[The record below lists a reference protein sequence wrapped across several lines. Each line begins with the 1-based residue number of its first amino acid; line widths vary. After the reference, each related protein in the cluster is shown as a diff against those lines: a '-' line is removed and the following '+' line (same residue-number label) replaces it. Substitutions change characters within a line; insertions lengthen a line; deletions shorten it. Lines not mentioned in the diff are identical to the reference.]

1 MADFDDLNPDMKNFT
16 PRAKHVLLL
25 AQKEAQNL
33 NNDYVGTEHLLL
45 GLIILDEGVA
55 IAVLKDMGVNMKRL
69 RREIEIKISVA
80 TETKQKGI
88 LPISARLQK
97 IMIIASHEAKAM
109 NYNFVGTEHL
119 LLAILDEGESLASDL
134 LRQANVALEVLRLEI
149 TKALDPNYL
158 PENENNGDEDE
169 MNIFNSNSVNIDNMN
184 SNENLTAL
192 HSFGRD
198 LTLLARQKKL
208 DPVIGR
214 QAEID
219 RVIQILCRRTKN
231 NPVLIGEAGVGK
243 TAIIEGLAQE
253 IEEKRVPSILFDK
266 RVFSLDLPLMIA
278 GTKYRGQFE
287 ERIKGVIEEV
297 KKSGR
302 IILFI
307 DELHTIVGAG
317 GAEGAMDA
325 ANIIKPA
332 LSRGELQCVGATTMD
347 EYRQGIEKDAALE
360 RRFQSVMVEPPS
372 VADTIKILKGLKK
385 NYEKY
390 HNVKYSA
397 EALEVAAKLS
407 DRYITGRF
415 LPDKAIDI
423 IDEAGA
429 ASRIKEIVIPPD
441 TSEIEEEIVKIKQS
455 KEDAISNQNFEDA
468 ADFRDQEKKLQMTL
482 KTIFSKWK
490 NNVKNKITTITK
502 DDITN
507 VLAKFTGIPVQR
519 MAEEENQRLL
529 DMEQNL
535 EKVVVGQKNAL
546 EIISRALRRSRADL
560 KNPQRPIGSFMFL
573 GPTGVGKTLLAKAV
587 AEFMFGNSESLIQ
600 IDMSEYM
607 EKFNVSRLVGSPPGY
622 VGHGEG
628 GELTEKVRRRPYS
641 VVLFDEIEKAHK
653 DVSNMLLQIM
663 EEGKLTDSLG
673 RKIDFRNCIVIMTS
687 NVGAAQLIKNATLG
701 FGAADSDVN
710 NVKMNEKLLETAKKF
725 FKPEFLNRLD
735 DVIIFNS
742 LDDESL
748 TKIINIE
755 VSKVQERLATRN
767 LKLKLTKKVYQ
778 FLIQQG
784 HAKEYGA
791 RPLRRTVERMLED
804 PLAEDILR
812 GLYENKKTITVKVD
826 NNKLLFFA
834 S

>member
-1 MADFDDLNPDMKNFT
+1 MADFDDLNPDKKNLT
-16 PRAKHVLLL
+16 PRAKHVLVL
-25 AQKEAQNL
+25 AQKEALQL
-33 NNDYVGTEHLLL
+33 NNDYVGPEHLLL

-55 IAVLKDMGVNMKRL
+55 IAVFKELGVNLQRL
-69 RREIEIKISVA
+69 RRAIELKISVA
-80 TETKQKGI
+80 TETKQKGL
-88 LPISARLQK
+88 LPLSARLK
-97 IMIIASHEAKAM
+97 KVLLLANDEAKAM

-119 LLAILDEGESLASDL
+119 LLAILDDGESVAAQI
-134 LRQANVALEVLRLEI
+134 LRKMNISVEVIRLEI

-158 PENENNGDEDE
+158 PENDNNDNEDSGATSS
-169 MNIFNSNSVNIDNMN
+169 NNSKSSDGTE
-184 SNENLTAL
+184 SLTAL
-192 HSFGRD
+192 NSFGRD
-198 LTLLARQKKL
+198 LTLLASQKKL

-214 QAEID
+214 QPEID

-253 IEEKRVPSILFDK
+253 IVAKRVPSILLEK

-287 ERIKGVIEEV
+287 ERIKSVIDEV
-297 KKSGR
+297 KSSGK

-360 RRFQSVMVEPPS
+360 RRFQSVIVDPPS
-372 VADTIKILKGLKK
+372 VDDTIKILYGLKK
-385 NYEKY
+385 NYEEY
-390 HNVKYSA
+390 HNVKY
-397 EALEVAAKLS
+397 EDNALEAAAKLS

-429 ASRIKEIVIPPD
+429 ASRIKEVATPPD
-441 TSEIEEEIVKIKQS
+441 TTKLEAQIAEVKKNKENAIK
-455 KEDAISNQNFEDA
+455 NQLFEDA
-468 ADFRDQEKKLQMTL
+468 AEFRDQEQSLKRKLEEIIT
-482 KTIFSKWK
+482 KWQS
-490 NNVKNKITTITK
+490 NIKNKIATISE
-502 DDITN
+502 DEITQIIS
-507 VLAKFTGIPVQR
+507 KFTKIPVQR
-519 MAEEENQRLL
+519 MAAEENQKLL
-529 DMEQNL
+529 NMEHDL
-535 EKVVVGQKNAL
+535 AEIVVGQDSAL
-546 EIISRALRRSRADL
+546 NIVSRALRCSRADL
-560 KNPQRPIGSFMFL
+560 KNPLRPIGSFMFL

-587 AEFMFGNSESLIQ
+587 AEFMFGDSQSLIQ

-687 NVGAAQLIKNATLG
+687 NVGAADLVKNSSLG
-701 FGAADSDVN
+701 FGATDNILNRDKVQ
-710 NVKMNEKLLETAKKF
+710 EKLLENAKKF

-735 DVIIFNS
+735 DVIVFNS
-742 LDDESL
+742 LDEKSL
-748 TKIINIE
+748 IKIINLE
-755 VSKVQERLATRN
+755 VGKVQERLASRGI
-767 LKLKLTKKVYQ
+767 KLKLAKKVYD

-791 RPLRRTVERMLED
+791 RPLRRTVERMIED

-812 GLYENKKTITVKVD
+812 GLYDEKKNITVKVD

-834 S
+834 K